1 MRVLGSATPMLT
13 VTDRRSARRSD
24 ERSDERSGDGL
35 AGCGKSSR
43 CLLNDRAAA
52 VFLFA
57 DFLRS
62 EWLVPARR
70 FVLFSALLSAAF
82 SALRSAPRTLNVDF
96 SMRRLGASRCSTA
109 SFAD

>member
-1 MRVLGSATPMLT
+1 MRVLGSATPILT
-13 VTDRRSARRSD
+13 VTARRSDKRSD
-24 ERSDERSGDGL
+24 ERSDERSGDGP
-35 AGCGKSSR
+35 ASCGKSSR

-70 FVLFSALLSAAF
+70 LLLFSALFSAAF
-82 SALRSAPRTLNVDF
+82 LALFSPPRPRNGELLIAWE
-96 SMRRLGASRCSTA
+96 R
-109 SFAD
+109 